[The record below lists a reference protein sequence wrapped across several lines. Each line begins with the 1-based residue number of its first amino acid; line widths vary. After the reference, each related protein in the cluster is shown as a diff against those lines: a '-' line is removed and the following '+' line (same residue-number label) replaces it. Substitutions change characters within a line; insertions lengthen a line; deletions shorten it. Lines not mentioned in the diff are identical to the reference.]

1 MSFVYFPKFYFVAR
15 FFSKVPSQNSFPSGG
30 DLDPAWGA
38 APYSMHTGLII
49 YLEDDL

>member
-15 FFSKVPSQNSFPSGG
+15 FFSKVPSQNKVTPMKATLIMSG
-30 DLDPAWGA
+30 
-38 APYSMHTGLII
+38 GLII